1 MKIKFILFLLILL
14 TLTLVFSAGCTS
26 NMSVEQNPDPI
37 VGTWTD
43 DENYVLDM
51 FEDGTCLVTHIQT
64 YGSASVGNQVRTYS
78 YNTEGSWKRLSD
90 NSYSLYAPNTAQ
102 ATRINVIITLSDD
115 GNTLKFTSGYTYYL
129 KKQ

>member
-1 MKIKFILFLLILL
+1 MKIKLILFLLIVL

-26 NMSVEQNPDPI
+26 NMGVEHDPDPI

-43 DENYVLDM
+43 GKNYVFDM

-64 YGSASVGNQVRTYS
+64 YGSVSTYS
-78 YNTEGSWKRLSD
+78 YNKEGSWKRLSD
-90 NSYSLYAPNTAQ
+90 NSYSLSAPT
-102 ATRINVIITLSDD
+102 TMKVIGHHGTLTLSDD
-115 GNTLKFTSGYTYYL
+115 GNTLKFSNGYTYYM